1 MPVEQVINS
10 RERIPVKIWTRQVE
24 SAALDQLK
32 NIANL
37 PFVFHHV
44 AAMPDVHLTE
54 NLS

>member
-10 RERIPVKIWTRQVE
+10 RERIPGKIWTGQVE

-37 PFVFHHV
+37 PD
-44 AAMPDVHLTE
+44 AAQRRVLGGHRG
-54 NLS
+54 